1 MLGTCANVI
10 SRIVTLPNAVA
21 EAKGRMGKVINELK
35 GIIFAV
41 LAVVIIIGALFVYSG
56 IWPPLVVVESGSME
70 HSDTTSYIGIIDTG
84 DMVLVQKATSYD
96 QLDTYVGSF
105 SSGHKSFGDYGDV
118 IIYQRYGSSQYTPVI
133 HRAIIYLEYNATSS
147 RFDAPSLA
155 DFPSDRWGH
164 DGVSDGVWWSMTGSL
179 EIYHVGYR
187 DQTIRIPLD
196 DLVKYKHG
204 GLITK
209 GDHNDLI
216 DQNSVAPICRE
227 PVLQGWLVGV
237 AKGELPWFGLLKLWV
252 SGQFTPYGPGVHANS
267 WTDMFICIFFI
278 IAIPVGLDVAT
289 VLMKRKGIDIWA
301 RPRKW
306 FGRLKFWKK
315 KT

>member
-1 MLGTCANVI
+1 
-10 SRIVTLPNAVA
+10 
-21 EAKGRMGKVINELK
+21 MGKVFYELK
-35 GIIFAV
+35 GIIFAII
-41 LAVVIIIGALFVYSG
+41 AVVIIIGALFVYSG

-96 QLDTYVGSF
+96 LVSTYVESYGT
-105 SSGHKSFGDYGDV
+105 GHKTFGDFGDV

-133 HRAIIYLEYNATSS
+133 HRAIINLEFNSTSS

-155 DFPSDRWGH
+155 DFPTNLWAH
-164 DGVSDGVWWSMTGSL
+164 DGASDGAWWSMTGDL
-179 EIYHVGYR
+179 AIYNVGYKNE
-187 DQTIRIPLD
+187 TVHIPLG
-196 DLVKYKHG
+196 DLAKYKHG
-204 GLITK
+204 GFITK
-209 GDHNDLI
+209 GDHNDMI
-216 DQNSVAPICRE
+216 DQNTISPICRE
-227 PVLQGWLVGV
+227 PVLQGWLVGE

-289 VLMKRKGIDIWA
+289 ILFKRKGIDIWA
-301 RPRKW
+301 KPKKW
-306 FGRLKFWKK
+306 LGKLKFWKK

>member
-1 MLGTCANVI
+1 M
-10 SRIVTLPNAVA
+10 A
-21 EAKGRMGKVINELK
+21 EAKRWMGKVFYELK
-35 GIIFAV
+35 GIIFAII
-41 LAVVIIIGALFVYSG
+41 AVVIIIGALFVYSG

-96 QLDTYVGSF
+96 QVSTYVESYGT
-105 SSGHKSFGDYGDV
+105 GHKTFGDFGDV

-133 HRAIIYLEYNATSS
+133 HRAIINLEFNSTSS

-155 DFPSDRWGH
+155 DFPTNLWAH
-164 DGVSDGVWWSMTGSL
+164 DGASDGAWWSMTGDL
-179 EIYHVGYR
+179 AIYNVGYKNE
-187 DQTIRIPLD
+187 TVHIPLG
-196 DLVKYKHG
+196 DLAKYKHG
-204 GLITK
+204 GFITK
-209 GDHNDLI
+209 GDHNDMI
-216 DQNSVAPICRE
+216 DQNTISPICRE
-227 PVLQGWLVGV
+227 PVLQGWLVGE

-289 VLMKRKGIDIWA
+289 ILFKRKGIDIWA
-301 RPRKW
+301 KPKKW
-306 FGRLKFWKK
+306 LGKLKFWKK